1 MNVVLAIKKHNAELI
16 LSGTKTYEF
25 RKRAFKRDD
34 IDRVYLCVSGGA
46 IVGSF
51 EIEFTLLGSPQAI
64 WNACHEYGGISR
76 EGFFHYFGSS
86 NEAVVYKV
94 KNPQRCEGCALTRPQ
109 SFCYMQ

>member
-1 MNVVLAIKKHNAELI
+1 MNVVLAIKRHNAELI

-64 WNACHEYGGISR
+64 WNACHEYGGVSR
-76 EGFFHYFGSS
+76 EDFFEYFGSS
-86 NEAVVYKV
+86 NHAVAYKV
-94 KNPQRCEGCALTRPQ
+94 KNAERCEANAFASPQ